1 MPKEMSGGTK
11 FMVKGILVFFLFPAI
26 VEIINLALGWTL
38 LLPLYLLPKAW
49 QQSLTQPVAW
59 FVMAVSVVCGF
70 LAVRRYWPRMIE
82 VYDDEVAADPAQ
94 TPP

>member
-1 MPKEMSGGTK
+1 MSGGTK
-11 FMVKGILVFFLFPAI
+11 VMVKVILIFFLFP
-26 VEIINLALGWTL
+26 VVVQIINFALGWAL
-38 LLPLYLLPKAW
+38 LLPLFLLPKAW
-49 QQSLTQPVAW
+49 QQALTQPVAW

-82 VYDDEVAADPAQ
+82 VYDDEVAAPAQ